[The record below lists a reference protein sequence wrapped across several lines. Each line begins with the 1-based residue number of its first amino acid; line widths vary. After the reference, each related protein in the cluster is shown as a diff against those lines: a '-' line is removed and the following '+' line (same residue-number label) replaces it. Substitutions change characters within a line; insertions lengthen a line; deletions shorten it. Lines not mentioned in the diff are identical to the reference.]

1 MKEKEESIQLSKDAV
16 EEQKKFKKAVADIFF
31 QSKVDKDEVA
41 IEKLKKINEAF
52 KVLEGKAYELPGAKI
67 NVPKQDKEPKPDFS

>member
-31 QSKVDKDEVA
+31 
-41 IEKLKKINEAF
+41 
-52 KVLEGKAYELPGAKI
+52 
-67 NVPKQDKEPKPDFS
+67 